1 MRCYMFSRLKTLA
14 IAASATADENAGLT
28 ESLVNSIVGMLGGIP
43 SELIVFIISLFPIL
57 ECRGGMIAASL
68 LGVDYWLAAIISV
81 VGNLLPIPFIFL
93 FIEKIF
99 NLLKKT
105 KRLGKLVTKIEN
117 KAMSKSEKVTKYKR
131 WGLLLFVGIPLPG
144 TGAWTGALI
153 AVLLKLNLKDSV
165 ISILLGVVLALAI
178 MSFITYGIPWILIN
192 WDNFN
197 ITIFFR
203 CYNG

>member
-1 MRCYMFSRLKTLA
+1 MLSKIKTLA
-14 IAASATADENAGLT
+14 ISASATIDESAGFT
-28 ESLVNSIVGMLGGIP
+28 EKIVSTMVGLLGGFP
-43 SELIVFIISLFPIL
+43 PELVVFIISLFPIL

-68 LGVDYWLAAIISV
+68 LGIDYWLAAIISV

-99 NLLKKT
+99 NMMKKT
-105 KRLGKLVTKIEN
+105 KYLGKIVTKIEN
-117 KAMSKSEKVTKYKR
+117 KAMSKSEKITKYKR

-165 ISILLGVVLALAI
+165 ISICLGVVMAMGI
-178 MSFITYGIPWILIN
+178 MSFITYGIPWI
-192 WDNFN
+192 
-197 ITIFFR
+197 ITLF
-203 CYNG
+203 

>member
-1 MRCYMFSRLKTLA
+1 MFSKIKSLA
-14 IAASATADENAGLT
+14 ISASATADENSGLT
-28 ESLVNSIVGMLGGIP
+28 ESIVNSIVGLLGGIP
-43 SELIVFIISLFPIL
+43 AELVVFIISLFPIL

-81 VGNLLPIPFIFL
+81 IGNLLPIPFIFL

-99 NLLKKT
+99 NLMKKT

-117 KAMSKSEKVTKYKR
+117 KAMSKSEKITKYKR
-131 WGLLLFVGIPLPG
+131 WGLLLFFFFSIPG

-165 ISILLGVVLALAI
+165 ISIFLGVFLAMGI
-178 MSFITYGIPWILIN
+178 MSFITYGIPWIVTL
-192 WDNFN
+192 F
-197 ITIFFR
+197 
-203 CYNG
+203 

>member
-1 MRCYMFSRLKTLA
+1 MLNKIRTLA
-14 IAASATADENAGLT
+14 ISAAATMDEEKLGIT
-28 ESLVNSIVGMLGGIP
+28 ERIVNSMVGLLGGFP
-43 SELIVFIISLFPIL
+43 AELVVFIISLFPIL

-68 LGVDYWLAAIISV
+68 LGVDYWLAVIISV

-99 NLLKKT
+99 ALMKKS
-105 KRLGKLVTKIEN
+105 KFFGKIVTKIEN
-117 KAMSKSEKVTKYKR
+117 KAMSKSDKITKYKR

-165 ISILLGVVLALAI
+165 ISILLGVIMAMGI
-178 MSFITYGIPWILIN
+178 MSFITYGIPWIVTL
-192 WDNFN
+192 F
-197 ITIFFR
+197 
-203 CYNG
+203 

>member
-1 MRCYMFSRLKTLA
+1 MLGKIKTLA
-14 IAASATADENAGLT
+14 LSATATMDEEKLGLT
-28 ESLVNSIVGMLGGIP
+28 ERLVNTLVGLLGGFP
-43 SELIVFIISLFPIL
+43 PELVVFIISLFPIL

-68 LGVDYWLAAIISV
+68 LGVDYWLAAIISA

-99 NLLKKT
+99 NLMKKT
-105 KRLGKLVTKIEN
+105 KFLGKIVNKLEA
-117 KAMSKSEKVTKYKR
+117 KAMSKSEKITKYKR

-165 ISILLGVVLALAI
+165 ISIFLGVIMATGI
-178 MSFITYGIPWILIN
+178 MSFITYGIPWVISL
-192 WDNFN
+192 F
-197 ITIFFR
+197 
-203 CYNG
+203 

>member
-1 MRCYMFSRLKTLA
+1 
-14 IAASATADENAGLT
+14 
-28 ESLVNSIVGMLGGIP
+28 MLGGIP

>member
-1 MRCYMFSRLKTLA
+1 MLSKIRTLA
-14 IAASATADENAGLT
+14 LSVSATMDEEKLGFTEKIVNTMVGL
-28 ESLVNSIVGMLGGIP
+28 LGGFP
-43 SELIVFIISLFPIL
+43 PELVVFIISLFPIL

-99 NLLKKT
+99 NLMKKT
-105 KRLGKLVTKIEN
+105 KTLGKIVNKIEA
-117 KAMSKSEKVTKYKR
+117 KAMSKSDRITKYKR
-131 WGLLLFVGIPLPG
+131 FGLLLFVGIPLPG

-165 ISILLGVVLALAI
+165 ISICSGVIMAMGI
-178 MSFITYGIPWILIN
+178 MSFITYGIPWIVSL
-192 WDNFN
+192 F
-197 ITIFFR
+197 
-203 CYNG
+203 